1 MALLAQLTAMLLFL
15 ALLLPAVLGQ
25 LHDNETVQ
33 CYSSAA
39 NCTSDTN
46 GTDTLAIDCCN
57 GTDGGYIRHS
67 SLAAQ
72 CGACVVVGF
81 DQSRVHIGPS
91 DAGRRYSF
99 TADVLLSTPDA
110 PDVTDLDYVISREP
124 AMLVDV
130 SDYLSS
136 DFTGRTNG
144 FLPERFSIRYVSQG
158 NAVALQPTL
167 SFDYLIAVETGPLD
181 RPIPSGAVL
190 VYRRLS
196 IMIDDIDIITIGLE
210 EPSMVLEG
218 SDATANVVRQVITYE
233 APFEVTVSN
242 ERYTGTLTPDEAAVG
257 DFDRFNFTEQRS
269 VVFQPTTAIDQRFE
283 RVTFSMPRD
292 NIVELQEIFR
302 WRLSVNDSRVRL
314 DPLKTTQIVRLDN
327 QDVFSIGFRELQ
339 FTLREG
345 EAAPLTIKQIGN
357 ETGGLAVGGFPEVR
371 LQAVDLRQVS
381 GTAINGSDFFLAD
394 TAPRF
399 TYRANNTL
407 NDTFTPITTFDDDI
421 IEGDEKLRVIITPGG
436 DNVVQVQRDFQTATI
451 TILDD
456 DFGVLSLERGTYDVI
471 ENEGTVEIC
480 VVLTGGVLSENTTID
495 IRPRDGTAQIRSDY
509 STRRILPLLVAF
521 TNRTCGRFD
530 IINDTTRE
538 QLFENFT
545 VSISNTS
552 PENNGL
558 TIDRTP
564 SFIRIQ
570 DDDQAEVRFAM
581 GQATFSEGGG
591 NQSITV
597 ILGGAQLSQEQTIEV
612 YIDDGTSNGISLGNV
627 TFGTNVITQNRSISF
642 PVVDNNIALEPDKH
656 YLLRLKKI
664 DNIGLGNPGTMNI
677 TIVDDD
683 DVSVSFVQSSYSYSE
698 SHGTVSNIQVQ
709 LSNPIAQ
716 DLSVNIR
723 GGPGSQSSSVVV
735 SGVDVNKSI
744 SFIAG
749 GSRSVSLS
757 NFDLNDDAFALE
769 AVEQYDLSLI
779 NHDYTADESRVS
791 LGSDTTLSINDD
803 DVVDVTFSSPMY
815 SFFENGGM
823 AQVSVS
829 LSRNISQA
837 LTVTVRTEGGSVNQ
851 NITFS
856 ISQRVGFISF
866 GLNDDLI
873 ALEDPERFQLRFS
886 QHSFPDGSKVRLG
899 PSSQVS
905 IFDDDVVSVTFAQS
919 SYSYFESNGTV
930 SNIMLRLNTTIARP
944 LSVLVSGGPGSQPS
958 SVVVSGA
965 NVSSTVTFAANSSLT
980 ESLPSF
986 VITNDDVA
994 LETVES
1000 YSLSI
1005 SNPSVTQNVVAA
1017 DSTGIAIRDDD
1028 VVTVEFENSRYLYS
1042 EDEGTVDD
1050 IMVTLD
1056 KDIATDLTIT
1066 YAGGPG
1072 SQPSSVRISGADISG
1087 SATFTAFGSRTEEGP
1102 IFSIT
1107 DDSAALE
1114 TDETYQIRFTGP
1126 TGNSRVRLGSN
1137 TTVVIDDN
1145 DVVNVTFSQASYSF
1159 AENVGMGSYEL
1170 RLIVTVSFSRRV
1182 YNYSES
1188 HGSVSDVIVR
1198 LSAPISKDVP
1208 VQVIAEPM
1216 DSQTVVESGSRIN
1229 QALLFRP
1236 GGASTMNVPFGI
1248 TDDNVGLET
1257 LESYPIIF
1265 NTSFNTGVN
1274 YGLNSRITITDD
1286 DDVNVMFVQGSYSY
1300 SEGDGSSSDISVR
1313 TNRPFAQDIII
1324 GVSGGPGNQ
1333 PSTVESSGFNVSQT
1347 LTLTANTAMAP
1358 TSPVGTFTIR
1368 DDSVAL
1374 ETEEQYSLGLSTTT
1388 TYGGRVT
1395 VGGDA
1400 IVSINDDDSVSVS
1413 FQGSSYTYPENHG
1426 TVSDIILV
1434 ANTTVAQ
1441 NLVVTVSGGPG
1452 NQPSTVVPSGANVSS
1467 VVTFTARGSRS
1478 ERLAPFTITDDSFAL
1493 ETNETYQLS
1502 VSQAQPNPSVGIGP
1516 PTTINIVDDEVLRVT
1531 FGQGS
1536 YNATEG
1542 DGNRMLQ
1549 VMISNPIVQ
1558 DFTVTVNGSSG
1569 PQPFVVNNGPSIT
1582 QTITFNSRDRTT
1594 AMVPFDVGDDAVAL
1608 ENTESYT
1615 IGLSNPSQPG
1625 VNIASSTEIR
1635 IADNDVPMVG
1645 FERDT
1650 YSFLENAG
1658 TTMAV
1663 TVVLSNEVI
1672 RPFTVRVVGA
1682 PDPVT
1687 PGNSGTPVNQVLGF
1701 AANDNSSANLRQ
1713 IVPVTVIDD
1722 SISGE
1727 AVQTYPLN
1735 FTDVPQDITIGSFRS
1750 TNIVIIDDDESVV
1763 RIIDGD
1769 KTVLESDGSS
1779 VITVVLTGANSDI
1792 VSVDILNSTGG
1803 VVGTATFL
1811 SSQDVTAQT
1820 FNVTVNYL
1828 DDNVALEPN
1837 EMFTYTLGNLRGE
1850 ARVGMPNTSTH
1861 TLVDDDRLTVQF
1873 VERMYTF
1880 NEPDGAVSIAVNIS
1894 NPIAQGFTISTG
1906 RIIETQPF
1914 VIPSGPNFSDSLVFT
1929 PTGPMAIDVNGIVT
1943 NDMIAL
1949 EDVEMYR
1956 VQLSNLN
1963 ISSSYITVGAPTNVR
1978 VISEDVVNVTFA
1990 TGNDFFEFDQ
2000 PRTEQIAVS
2009 ITSPIARQL
2018 DVNIS
2023 SVYQPDPLVE
2033 QSGMSFTTQVSF
2045 VRGGSV
2051 IDTFNFPIG
2060 TDDVAFEAV
2069 EREVLSFTGSS
2080 PSAGVNFGPNTEA
2093 TITDRDVV
2101 GIMFVD
2107 SSITVLENSS
2117 MVTVQL
2123 MRSNPIR
2130 QNVTVRVLGGPNR
2143 NQLFVDTSGTDVDR
2157 FVTFSPNGPDK
2168 QPLTFQ
2174 VTDDQTGLEDLETY
2188 FLNLT
2193 SSIPTTRVNLGSSL
2207 RVNIMDNDIVG
2218 VNFNQT
2224 SYDFDEDDGAGSV
2237 QVVID
2242 RPIARDL
2249 TVPVRGAPGTQPSTV
2264 FISGTNVNSDVTFSA
2279 GGVLQMTVSFPINDD
2294 SVALE
2299 DVESYPLRFGSSTP
2313 SGRVTTGAPTT
2324 LRINDDDPFF
2334 FGFRESN
2341 RTYPENGGSGSFTF
2355 VSGPAARPVTFDFT
2369 QTDGSLMGI
2378 NESLFTMVCG
2388 TGSTLTV
2395 PSSPSETPVVCL
2407 ADIRDDSTA
2416 LENDERSSI
2425 RAVPISVTGAEP
2437 VNEQFT
2443 AIVIDDDVPGI
2454 FVTPP
2459 TTSVVEG
2466 GSVRVCVESN
2476 VTSLRPIDVT
2486 LSTING
2492 TATGPPD
2499 FVGGSAQ
2506 LTIPA
2511 GSRGPQ
2517 CAMVR
2522 TLNDTE
2528 SEGNETFSI
2537 GVTNIS
2543 TRPSPNATNPQ
2554 TPVPIGGSS
2563 TSTVTI
2569 IDTTPESR
2577 RCELRSSTR
2586 RLTTF
2591 RDRESYI
2598 YNGSCERSLVAQR
2611 TSFGDFAVVVDSLD
2625 GSFMTTRLGVRLGRE
2640 VLVVNAFNRTIIRQ
2654 ENLNRVAYSSMPSEL
2669 RISVADL
2676 DVQININDDGIDIN
2690 IGEGSDLDTH
2700 TGLCGNRN
2708 GMLVYRNGTVVP
2720 DPDSNI
2726 NRLLGHY
2733 TTPPSETFVR
2743 TIARRQCGLLG
2754 EDSETGDPMFTVPLY
2769 TPDLAQPHT
2778 YSLCYEIHGSG
2789 DQYYNFISDG
2799 CTSVNGHYFSTDD
2812 PDDNQRDFHGVD
2824 RIRIRAVNKNQQCV
2838 DISVILG
2845 SDKLCTT
2852 SVGSNVISS
2861 YDSSGITVSVDR
2873 NTTRI
2878 SVPNCADAALEMT
2891 VHCNVTPSGIG
2902 YQEFRVIRGLN
2913 LNEDSHGIIGQFWNV
2928 ETQVTKYN
2936 GTLRDGT
2943 VSPNAYRIDV
2953 KPRNKPQRS
2962 FVGFLEPVTWDFT
2975 PQRCL
2980 YAGNSQGGAINEVI
2994 EDDLNH
3000 SLLEGDYRDYQM
3012 ESSFDTEFRYGHFE
3026 SNRC

>member
-803 DVVDVTFSSPMY
+803 DV
-815 SFFENGGM
+815 
-823 AQVSVS
+823 
-829 LSRNISQA
+829 
-837 LTVTVRTEGGSVNQ
+837 
-851 NITFS
+851 
-856 ISQRVGFISF
+856 
-866 GLNDDLI
+866 
-873 ALEDPERFQLRFS
+873 
-886 QHSFPDGSKVRLG
+886 
-899 PSSQVS
+899 
-905 IFDDDVVSVTFAQS
+905 
-919 SYSYFESNGTV
+919 
-930 SNIMLRLNTTIARP
+930 
-944 LSVLVSGGPGSQPS
+944 
-958 SVVVSGA
+958 
-965 NVSSTVTFAANSSLT
+965 
-980 ESLPSF
+980 
-986 VITNDDVA
+986 
-994 LETVES
+994 
-1000 YSLSI
+1000 
-1005 SNPSVTQNVVAA
+1005 
-1017 DSTGIAIRDDD
+1017 
-1028 VVTVEFENSRYLYS
+1028 
-1042 EDEGTVDD
+1042 
-1050 IMVTLD
+1050 
-1056 KDIATDLTIT
+1056 
-1066 YAGGPG
+1066 
-1072 SQPSSVRISGADISG
+1072 
-1087 SATFTAFGSRTEEGP
+1087 
-1102 IFSIT
+1102 
-1107 DDSAALE
+1107 
-1114 TDETYQIRFTGP
+1114 
-1126 TGNSRVRLGSN
+1126 
-1137 TTVVIDDN
+1137 
-1145 DVVNVTFSQASYSF
+1145 
-1159 AENVGMGSYEL
+1159 
-1170 RLIVTVSFSRRV
+1170 VTVSFSRRV